1 MAVGCVPRPMPAPF
15 ARPIDRLAFVVPD
28 LEKEIRDWLEHGV
41 GPWFTIGGAMLTD
54 YEYVGIPS
62 SPRMDAALSQVGPV
76 QLELIHPA
84 DDEVSIYRDFI
95 GEGGNGLHHAGWFSD
110 DLDRDRAS
118 VEAAGHK
125 LLQHGSVLGSDF
137 AYYELAEPMGSSAD
151 LLPPDTVR
159 RVAGAWDGKIAE
171 LVAPGKKGRE
181 TFANVRA
188 EASGWDR
195 ESDPVRHLL
204 SPVRQEGFEL
214 HTLAQS
220 VGRWF
225 KRRNVSM

>member
-1 MAVGCVPRPMPAPF
+1 MAVVCVPRPMPAPF
-15 ARPIDRLAFVVPD
+15 GRPIDRLAFVVPD
-28 LEKEIRDWLEHGV
+28 LEKEIKEWLERGV
-41 GPWFTIGGAMLTD
+41 GPWFTIGGAILSD

-62 SPRMDAALSQVGPV
+62 SPRVDAALSQVGSV

-95 GEGGNGLHHAGWFSD
+95 GEGGDGLHHAGWFSD
-110 DLDRDRAS
+110 DLDRDRAA

-125 LLQHGSVLGSDF
+125 LLQHGSVLGSDSV
-137 AYYELAEPMGSSAD
+137 YYELAEPMGSPAD
-151 LLPPDTVR
+151 LLPAEAVGG
-159 RVAGAWDGKIAE
+159 VAGAWDGKIAE
-171 LVAPGKKGRE
+171 LVAPGRKGRE
-181 TFANVRA
+181 TFANVRG
-188 EASGWDR
+188 EASGWDG
-195 ESDPVRHLL
+195 ETDPVRHLL